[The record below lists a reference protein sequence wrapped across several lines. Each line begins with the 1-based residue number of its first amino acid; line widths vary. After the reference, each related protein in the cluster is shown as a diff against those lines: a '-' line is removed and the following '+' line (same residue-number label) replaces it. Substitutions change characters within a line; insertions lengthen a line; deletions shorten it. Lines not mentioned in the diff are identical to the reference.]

1 MKKELFD
8 YNDSDIDSII
18 DYSQLLLNRKFSQI
32 IDDYQQTPY
41 KTYEDY
47 QTKTASKISES
58 KISTKS
64 KGKYGNY
71 IEQYFYGYK
80 PNNNSA
86 ADFDKIGVDVKVTP
100 FKINKNGSISAK
112 ERLVLTI
119 LDYMNENLDD
129 FYNTHL
135 WKKCSK
141 MLLLFYN
148 GLLYDDVKNNTIE
161 KIFLY
166 EWFSED
172 MPVILEDYKNITNKI
187 KQGKAHEL
195 SESDGNYLSVC
206 TKGQSAK
213 TSRQQPFSKV
223 PAKQRAWSLKP
234 RYMTYLLRNKIFE
247 QHEQESIAATVKN
260 TKQSFT
266 TIITNRIMQYKGM
279 PATSLYKKFNINPK
293 AKGKN
298 STLIRKIIGLTGDIE
313 KTQEFQK
320 ANMNLRVIRIK
331 RNGMPKEDSPF
342 KEYNFKELAT
352 NDNWEESQPYLEICS
367 KRFLF
372 VTFKENESGD
382 FILDKIK
389 FWGFPDR
396 LIPEVQRVWQET
408 RDIINSGVKLTP
420 KTKSKIKSVSTNF
433 PTSTTNKFVFTKIHA
448 RNPYYE
454 LSSGSFVGSGKLS
467 DTDELPDGRR
477 ITKHSFWF
485 PKRFVKEILDG
496 KWD

>member
-8 YNDSDIDSII
+8 YNDSDINSII

-148 GLLYDDVKNNTIE
+148 GLLHDDIKNNTIE

-172 MPVILEDYKNITNKI
+172 MPVILE
-187 KQGKAHEL
+187 
-195 SESDGNYLSVC
+195 S
-206 TKGQSAK
+206 
-213 TSRQQPFSKV
+213 
-223 PAKQRAWSLKP
+223 
-234 RYMTYLLRNKIFE
+234 
-247 QHEQESIAATVKN
+247 
-260 TKQSFT
+260 
-266 TIITNRIMQYKGM
+266 
-279 PATSLYKKFNINPK
+279 
-293 AKGKN
+293 
-298 STLIRKIIGLTGDIE
+298 
-313 KTQEFQK
+313 
-320 ANMNLRVIRIK
+320 
-331 RNGMPKEDSPF
+331 SP
-342 KEYNFKELAT
+342 
-352 NDNWEESQPYLEICS
+352 
-367 KRFLF
+367 
-372 VTFKENESGD
+372 
-382 FILDKIK
+382 
-389 FWGFPDR
+389 
-396 LIPEVQRVWQET
+396 
-408 RDIINSGVKLTP
+408 
-420 KTKSKIKSVSTNF
+420 
-433 PTSTTNKFVFTKIHA
+433 
-448 RNPYYE
+448 
-454 LSSGSFVGSGKLS
+454 
-467 DTDELPDGRR
+467 
-477 ITKHSFWF
+477 
-485 PKRFVKEILDG
+485 
-496 KWD
+496 